1 MNIWLTAYRWDQIL
15 PFHPSL
21 RDGSFV
27 TSSDYDYL
35 LCVLWMLKHSTSD
48 VMPGISQVNFL
59 KGIFALDED
68 RWYLENQMTMRLSS
82 WQSLRPRCYDARW
95 AKKKKPTVILH
106 CGTSDWRLQL
116 QLNHNIQE
124 TLVNCMN
131 YSQPAQTKFSTFL
144 DQEGYYCFS
153 VWAMSDL

>member
-1 MNIWLTAYRWDQIL
+1 MRSNSSIPSIFERW
-15 PFHPSL
+15 
-21 RDGSFV
+21 
-27 TSSDYDYL
+27 L
-35 LCVLWMLKHSTSD
+35 LCHFLWLWVFTMCSLNAETQHKWCYAWYLSGQL
-48 VMPGISQVNFL
+48 PQ
-59 KGIFALDED
+59 GIFALDED

-144 DQEGYYCFS
+144 DQEGYYCLS